1 MSHYLD
7 IHLRPDPEIAPHQLL
22 AALYAK
28 LHLALVQVNSSSI
41 GVSFPDYAEKPA
53 SLGNRLRL
61 CGPAADLEQLMALPW
76 LGGLQDH
83 IKSSAVA
90 LVPPQAVF
98 RRLTRVQAKSNAE
111 RLRRRQMKRHGL
123 TEEEA
128 RARVPDSC
136 IETLALPFVVV
147 RSASTTQTFR
157 LFLRCEP
164 ASAAVDGAF
173 NAYGLSATATVPWF

>member
-7 IHLRPDPEIAPHQLL
+7 ILLRPNPEIAPHQLL

-28 LHLALVQVNSSSI
+28 LHLALVQLDSSTL
-41 GVSFPDYAEKPA
+41 GVSFPGYTEKPA
-53 SLGNRLRL
+53 SLGNRLRVL
-61 CGPAADLEQLMALPW
+61 GPEADLQQLMALPW

-83 IKSSAVA
+83 IELLAVA
-90 LVPPQAVF
+90 QVPPQVGY
-98 RRLTRVQAKSNAE
+98 RRLSRVQAKSSPE
-111 RLRRRQMKRHGL
+111 RLRRRQMKRHSL

-136 IETLALPFVVV
+136 AETLALPFLVL

-164 ASAAVDGAF
+164 ASAEVGGAF
-173 NAYGLSATATVPWF
+173 NSYGLSAAATVPWF